1 MLGVTWTALR
11 YMVRFNLAQYSSRVH
26 VLNPSSIPAATVV
39 CAPAAC
45 TPEMVGRFVFPEFHI
60 DGFDV
65 RNMAG
70 WPILGKEVSVE
81 EDSQDDWKACTAAL
95 NVDLPGYAAFERCET
110 RPRGCEYLKCIY
122 PVAGSHSV

>member
-1 MLGVTWTALR
+1 MTWTALR

-70 WPILGKEVSVE
+70 WPILGEEVSVSGAE
-81 EDSQDDWKACTAAL
+81 FRKIVGLDTAAI
-95 NVDLPGYAAFERCET
+95 R
-110 RPRGCEYLKCIY
+110 
-122 PVAGSHSV
+122 S